1 MKHRRIV
8 FAAAALAILGALA
21 ILAWPRIKKIGAKAP
36 PGIKTAVIQRGNITQ
51 VVTANGQLE
60 ALKTVTVGSQ
70 LSGKITEIMV
80 DFNDRVTNGQVI
92 AQIDPS
98 NAQQQLLEAEA
109 QLSSARA
116 SMDLAALNLQR
127 ARDLFKEELISKADF
142 DKTQTEWRQAEA
154 SVKTRDA
161 AVNRVKVD
169 LSHATIYSPIDG
181 VVISRAV
188 DVGQTVAASLN
199 APTLFT
205 IAQDLSK
212 MRIEANV
219 SEADVGG
226 VKEGQNVNFTVDAFP
241 TRSFSGQVTQVRYE
255 PVINQNVVNYIAIV
269 DVDNEDLKL
278 RPGMTANASIITAQ
292 RLGALRIPN
301 AGLRFRPPDGVPI
314 LPPPRAHGKGPG
326 KPDLT
331 GATPSNAAAG
341 GFAGE
346 KRNGGSALPPAGSGQ
361 NGDGEIRTVYFART
375 NENKVALVPAKV
387 EIGIT
392 DGAWTEVVSGLK
404 EGDAIAT
411 GISSVQAPPA
421 AAATGNPFAPT
432 SPMGRRRR

>member
-21 ILAWPRIKKIGAKAP
+21 ILAWPRIRKIGAKAP
-36 PGIKTAVIQRGNITQ
+36 PAIKTAVIQRGDITQ

-127 ARDLFKEELISKADF
+127 ARELFRDELISKADF

-255 PVINQNVVNYIAIV
+255 PVINQNVVNYVAIV

-278 RPGMTANASIITAQ
+278 RPGMTANASIVTAQ
-292 RLGALRIPN
+292 RLDALRIPN
-301 AGLRFRPPDGVPI
+301 AGLRFRPPDGIPV
-314 LPPPRAHGKGPG
+314 LPAPGARGKNPG
-326 KPDLT
+326 KPDLP
-331 GATPSNAAAG
+331 GAPPSNAAAG
-341 GFAGE
+341 GFSGE
-346 KRNGGSALPPAGSGQ
+346 KRNGGSALPPAGRGQ
-361 NGDGEIRTVYFART
+361 DGDGEIRTVYLAQT
-375 NENKVALVPAKV
+375 NDNKVALVPAQV

-392 DGAWTEVVSGLK
+392 DGAWTEAVSGLK

-411 GISSVQAPPA
+411 GITTVQARPA
-421 AAATGNPFAPT
+421 AAAAGNPFAPT
-432 SPMGRRRR
+432 PPMGRRRH

>member
-1 MKHRRIV
+1 MKHRRLVVAI
-8 FAAAALAILGALA
+8 AALAIISVLG
-21 ILAWPRIKKIGAKAP
+21 IIAWPRIRQLGAKSP
-36 PGIKTAVIQRGNITQ
+36 PAIKTAVIQRGDITQ
-51 VVTANGQLE
+51 LVTANGQLE

-70 LSGKITEIMV
+70 LSGIITDILV

-116 SMDLAALNLQR
+116 SLDLAALNLRR
-127 ARDLFKEELISKADF
+127 ARDLIKDELISKADF
-142 DKTQTEWRQAEA
+142 DKTETEWRQAEA

-226 VKEGQNVNFTVDAFP
+226 VQEGQDVTFTVDAFP

-255 PVINQNVVNYIAIV
+255 PVINQNVVNYVAIV
-269 DVDNEDLKL
+269 DVDNKDLKL
-278 RPGMTANASIITAQ
+278 RPGMTANASIVTAK
-292 RLGALRIPN
+292 RVNVLRIPN
-301 AGLRFRPPDGVPI
+301 AGLRFRPPDGISV
-314 LPPPRAHGKGPG
+314 LPAPGMSKEPQAKPALNGAPRPDPGPAR
-326 KPDLT
+326 
-331 GATPSNAAAG
+331 GAPAE
-341 GFAGE
+341 GE
-346 KRNGGSALPPAGSGQ
+346 R
-361 NGDGEIRTVYFART
+361 EVRTVYLSRT
-375 NENKVALVPAKV
+375 NDNRVALIPIPV
-387 EIGIT
+387 EIGIN
-392 DGAWTEVVSGLK
+392 DGAWTEAVSGLK

-411 GISSVQAPPA
+411 GIMTAPAKPA
-421 AAATGNPFAPT
+421 ARAASNPFAPGP
-432 SPMGRRRR
+432 PMGRRPH